1 MRQAH
6 EGQHPLSLPLS
17 YTIMAVWA
25 CHCHSPLHLS
35 GNMTIPIREAET
47 ARYATQ
53 VGTLSAYCQYTVCT
67 KSGTR
72 SANIRHKSQ
81 QTISKQSA
89 QNPANCQQT
98 FSTKVGIQSANGT
111 PCGSKHIPTEAQMQ
125 IEGSILLPVTGWE
138 MEPQNIQLKT

>member
-25 CHCHSPLHLS
+25 CPCHSPLHLS

-53 VGTLSAYCQYTVCT
+53 VGTLSAYCKYTVCT
-67 KSGTR
+67 KSGIR
-72 SANIRHKSQ
+72 SANIRHKIRLTVSIRHTMWQ
-81 QTISKQSA
+81 QA
-89 QNPANCQQT
+89 YPHRGADANR
-98 FSTKVGIQSANGT
+98 GLH
-111 PCGSKHIPTEAQMQ
+111 PPTCHRLGDGA
-125 IEGSILLPVTGWE
+125 S
-138 MEPQNIQLKT
+138 

>member
-53 VGTLSAYCQYTVCT
+53 VGTLSAYCRHTVST
-67 KSGTR
+67 
-72 SANIRHKSQ
+72 
-81 QTISKQSA
+81 QSA
-89 QNPANCQQT
+89 Q
-98 FSTKVGIQSANGT
+98 KSAYSQHT
-111 PCGSKHIPTEAQMQ
+111 AHHVAA
-125 IEGSILLPVTGWE
+125 SIS
-138 MEPQNIQLKT
+138 PQRRRCK

>member
-53 VGTLSAYCQYTVCT
+53 VGKLSANCRHTVST
-67 KSGTR
+67 
-72 SANIRHKSQ
+72 
-81 QTISKQSA
+81 QSA

-98 FSTKVGIQSANGT
+98 FGTKVGILSVYGT

>member
-67 KSGTR
+67 KSGT
-72 SANIRHKSQ
+72 NGQ
-81 QTISKQSA
+81 QA
-89 QNPANCQQT
+89 V
-98 FSTKVGIQSANGT
+98 STKAGILSVYGT

>member
-25 CHCHSPLHLS
+25 CPRHSPLHLS

-53 VGTLSAYCQYTVCT
+53 VGTLSAYCQYTACT
-67 KSGTR
+67 KSGIR
-72 SANIRHKSQ
+72 SANIRHKIRLTVSIRHTMWQ
-81 QTISKQSA
+81 QA
-89 QNPANCQQT
+89 YP
-98 FSTKVGIQSANGT
+98 
-111 PCGSKHIPTEAQMQ
+111 
-125 IEGSILLPVTGWE
+125 
-138 MEPQNIQLKT
+138 PQRRRCK

>member
-53 VGTLSAYCQYTVCT
+53 VGTLSAYSQYKSAQKSANGQHTV
-67 KSGTR
+67 STR
-72 SANIRHKSQ
+72 SANIRHKSRHTVSIRHTMWQ
-81 QTISKQSA
+81 QA
-89 QNPANCQQT
+89 YPHRGADANRGLHPPTCHRLGDGASEY
-98 FSTKVGIQSANGT
+98 STKN
-111 PCGSKHIPTEAQMQ
+111 
-125 IEGSILLPVTGWE
+125 
-138 MEPQNIQLKT
+138 LKTL

>member
-81 QTISKQSA
+81 QT
-89 QNPANCQQT
+89 
-98 FSTKVGIQSANGT
+98 FGTKVGIQSVYGT
-111 PCGSKHIPTEAQMQ
+111 PCGSKHIPTEAQIQ

>member
-25 CHCHSPLHLS
+25 CPSHSPLHLS

-53 VGTLSAYCQYTVCT
+53 VGTL
-67 KSGTR
+67 
-72 SANIRHKSQ
+72 
-81 QTISKQSA
+81 
-89 QNPANCQQT
+89 
-98 FSTKVGIQSANGT
+98 
-111 PCGSKHIPTEAQMQ
+111 
-125 IEGSILLPVTGWE
+125 
-138 MEPQNIQLKT
+138 

>member
-53 VGTLSAYCQYTVCT
+53 VGTLSAYCQYTIST
-67 KSGTR
+67 KSGT
-72 SANIRHKSQ
+72 NG
-81 QTISKQSA
+81 
-89 QNPANCQQT
+89 QQT
-98 FSTKVGIQSANGT
+98 FSTKVGKRSANGT

>member
-53 VGTLSAYCQYTVCT
+53 VG
-67 KSGTR
+67 KR
-72 SANIRHKSQ
+72 SANIRHKSRH
-81 QTISKQSA
+81 TVSKQSA
-89 QNPANCQQT
+89 YCQHTAHHVAASISPQRRR
-98 FSTKVGIQSANGT
+98 
-111 PCGSKHIPTEAQMQ
+111 SK
-125 IEGSILLPVTGWE
+125 
-138 MEPQNIQLKT
+138 

>member
-53 VGTLSAYCQYTVCT
+53 VGILPVHSQY
-67 KSGTR
+67 K
-72 SANIRHKSQ
+72 IRH
-81 QTISKQSA
+81 TL
-89 QNPANCQQT
+89 
-98 FSTKVGIQSANGT
+98 GIQSAHGT

-125 IEGSILLPVTGWE
+125 IEGSILLPVTGWGDGASE
-138 MEPQNIQLKT
+138 YSTKNLKTL

>member
-25 CHCHSPLHLS
+25 CPRHSPLHLS

-53 VGTLSAYCQYTVCT
+53 VGTLSAYCQY
-67 KSGTR
+67 K
-72 SANIRHKSQ
+72 
-81 QTISKQSA
+81 SA
-89 QNPANCQQT
+89 QNPVHGQQT
-98 FSTKVGIQSANGT
+98 FGTKVSIQSVYGT

>member
-53 VGTLSAYCQYTVCT
+53 VGKLSAYSQYTIST
-67 KSGTR
+67 KVGTR
-72 SANIRHKSQ
+72 SANIRHKSRHTVSTRHTMWQ
-81 QTISKQSA
+81 QA
-89 QNPANCQQT
+89 YPHRGADANRGLHPPTCHRLGDGASEY
-98 FSTKVGIQSANGT
+98 STKN
-111 PCGSKHIPTEAQMQ
+111 
-125 IEGSILLPVTGWE
+125 
-138 MEPQNIQLKT
+138 LKTL

>member
-53 VGTLSAYCQYTVCT
+53 VGKLSAYCQYTIGT

-72 SANIRHKSQ
+72 SANIQH
-81 QTISKQSA
+81 T
-89 QNPANCQQT
+89 
-98 FSTKVGIQSANGT
+98 VGILSAHGT

>member
-25 CHCHSPLHLS
+25 CPCHSPLHLS
-35 GNMTIPIREAET
+35 GNMTIPIREAKT

-72 SANIRHKSQ
+72 SANIQHKSRHTVSIRHTMWQ
-81 QTISKQSA
+81 QA
-89 QNPANCQQT
+89 YPHRGADANRGLHPPTCHRLGDGASEY
-98 FSTKVGIQSANGT
+98 STKN
-111 PCGSKHIPTEAQMQ
+111 
-125 IEGSILLPVTGWE
+125 
-138 MEPQNIQLKT
+138 LKTLC

>member
-17 YTIMAVWA
+17 YIIMAVWA

-53 VGTLSAYCQYTVCT
+53 VGILSAYCQYT
-67 KSGTR
+67 
-72 SANIRHKSQ
+72 
-81 QTISKQSA
+81 
-89 QNPANCQQT
+89 
-98 FSTKVGIQSANGT
+98 FSTKVGKRSAHGT

>member
-25 CHCHSPLHLS
+25 CPCHSPLHLS

-67 KSGTR
+67 KSGT
-72 SANIRHKSQ
+72 NG
-81 QTISKQSA
+81 
-89 QNPANCQQT
+89 QQT
-98 FSTKVGIQSANGT
+98 FGTKVGILSAHGT

>member
-53 VGTLSAYCQYTVCT
+53 VGTLSAYCQYTVCK
-67 KSGTR
+67 KSGT
-72 SANIRHKSQ
+72 NG
-81 QTISKQSA
+81 
-89 QNPANCQQT
+89 QQT
-98 FSTKVGIQSANGT
+98 FGTKVGIQSANGT

>member
-25 CHCHSPLHLS
+25 CPCHSPLHLS

-53 VGTLSAYCQYTVCT
+53 VGILSAYCQYTAHHVAA
-67 KSGTR
+67 S
-72 SANIRHKSQ
+72 
-81 QTISKQSA
+81 IS
-89 QNPANCQQT
+89 
-98 FSTKVGIQSANGT
+98 
-111 PCGSKHIPTEAQMQ
+111 
-125 IEGSILLPVTGWE
+125 
-138 MEPQNIQLKT
+138 PQRRRCK

>member
-53 VGTLSAYCQYTVCT
+53 VGKLSANCQYTVCT
-67 KSGTR
+67 KSGIR
-72 SANIRHKSQ
+72 SANIQHKSRHTVSTRHTMWQ
-81 QTISKQSA
+81 QA
-89 QNPANCQQT
+89 YPHRGADANR
-98 FSTKVGIQSANGT
+98 GLH
-111 PCGSKHIPTEAQMQ
+111 PPTCHRLGDGA
-125 IEGSILLPVTGWE
+125 S
-138 MEPQNIQLKT
+138 

>member
-53 VGTLSAYCQYTVCT
+53 VGILSAYCQYTVCT

-72 SANIRHKSQ
+72 SANIQHKSRHTVGKLSVHNQ
-81 QTISKQSA
+81 YKIRHTVSKHSA
-89 QNPANCQQT
+89 QKSAYCQYT
-98 FSTKVGIQSANGT
+98 AHHVA
-111 PCGSKHIPTEAQMQ
+111 A
-125 IEGSILLPVTGWE
+125 SIS
-138 MEPQNIQLKT
+138 PQRRRCK

>member
-25 CHCHSPLHLS
+25 CPCHSPLHLS

-53 VGTLSAYCQYTVCT
+53 VGTLSAYCQYTFST
-67 KSGTR
+67 KSGKR
-72 SANIRHKSQ
+72 SANIQHKSR
-81 QTISKQSA
+81 QTVSKRS
-89 QNPANCQQT
+89 
-98 FSTKVGIQSANGT
+98 VYGT

>member
-25 CHCHSPLHLS
+25 CPCHSPLHLS

-53 VGTLSAYCQYTVCT
+53 VGTRSAYCQYTVCT
-67 KSGTR
+67 K
-72 SANIRHKSQ
+72 
-81 QTISKQSA
+81 
-89 QNPANCQQT
+89 
-98 FSTKVGIQSANGT
+98 VGILSVYGT

-138 MEPQNIQLKT
+138 MEPHNIQLKT

>member
-25 CHCHSPLHLS
+25 CPCHSPLHLS

-53 VGTLSAYCQYTVCT
+53 VGKLSANCQYTVCT

-72 SANIRHKSQ
+72 SANIQHKSRHTVSTRHTMWQ
-81 QTISKQSA
+81 QA
-89 QNPANCQQT
+89 
-98 FSTKVGIQSANGT
+98 
-111 PCGSKHIPTEAQMQ
+111 IPTEAQMQ

>member
-53 VGTLSAYCQYTVCT
+53 VG
-67 KSGTR
+67 KR
-72 SANIRHKSQ
+72 SANILHKIR
-81 QTISKQSA
+81 QTVSKHSA
-89 QNPANCQQT
+89 Q
-98 FSTKVGIQSANGT
+98 KSAYSQHT
-111 PCGSKHIPTEAQMQ
+111 AHHVAA
-125 IEGSILLPVTGWE
+125 SIS
-138 MEPQNIQLKT
+138 PQRRRCK

>member
-53 VGTLSAYCQYTVCT
+53 VG
-67 KSGTR
+67 KR
-72 SANIRHKSQ
+72 SANIWNKSRHTVSIRHTMWQ
-81 QTISKQSA
+81 QA
-89 QNPANCQQT
+89 YPHRGADANR
-98 FSTKVGIQSANGT
+98 GLH
-111 PCGSKHIPTEAQMQ
+111 PPTCHRLGDGA
-125 IEGSILLPVTGWE
+125 S
-138 MEPQNIQLKT
+138 

>member
-25 CHCHSPLHLS
+25 CPSHSPLHLS

-53 VGTLSAYCQYTVCT
+53 VGKLSAYSQYTIST
-67 KSGTR
+67 KVGTR
-72 SANIRHKSQ
+72 SANILHKIR
-81 QTISKQSA
+81 QTVSKHSA
-89 QNPANCQQT
+89 QKLAYCQHT
-98 FSTKVGIQSANGT
+98 AHHVA
-111 PCGSKHIPTEAQMQ
+111 A
-125 IEGSILLPVTGWE
+125 SIS
-138 MEPQNIQLKT
+138 PQRRRCK

>member
-53 VGTLSAYCQYTVCT
+53 VGTLSAYCQYTIST
-67 KSGTR
+67 KSGKR
-72 SANIRHKSQ
+72 SANIQHKSRHTVSIRHTMWQ
-81 QTISKQSA
+81 QA
-89 QNPANCQQT
+89 YPHRGADANRGLHPPTCHRLGDGASEY
-98 FSTKVGIQSANGT
+98 STKN
-111 PCGSKHIPTEAQMQ
+111 
-125 IEGSILLPVTGWE
+125 
-138 MEPQNIQLKT
+138 LKTL